1 MECLVC
7 LSADV
12 ERSVPGKP
20 SYVRTRTFSES
31 VMVSWM
37 SPDDGDLV
45 RGYMVGYGEGVPD
58 VNWRYVDAASNNVTI
73 GNLSTCQTRPRDSCA
88 FTHLHI
94 ARLRYMFNGY
104 DLYFI

>member
-1 MECLVC
+1 
-7 LSADV
+7 
-12 ERSVPGKP
+12 
-20 SYVRTRTFSES
+20 
-31 VMVSWM
+31 MVSWM

-88 FTHLHI
+88 FTHL
-94 ARLRYMFNGY
+94 YTSPDY
-104 DLYFI
+104 DACLMAMIYTLSKVVGL